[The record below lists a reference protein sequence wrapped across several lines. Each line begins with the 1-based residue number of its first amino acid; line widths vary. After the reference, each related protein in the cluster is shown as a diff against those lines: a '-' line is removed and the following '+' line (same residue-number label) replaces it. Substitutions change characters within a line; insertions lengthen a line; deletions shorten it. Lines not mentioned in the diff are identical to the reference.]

1 MGLAYRSASGLA
13 PAVAELLADLP
24 AWRERARA
32 HHNRALYEVP
42 QILAGILHGARQ
54 GGPAVAPATHAEAL

>member
-32 HHNRALYEVP
+32 HPNRALYEVP
-42 QILAGILHGARQ
+42 QILARLLAE
-54 GGPAVAPATHAEAL
+54 APAAAPLRLAA